1 MSSVMKRG
9 KNMHPWHDVPIGKK
23 FPQEINA
30 VVEIPK
36 GSRNKY
42 ELDKKIGMIRLDRTI
57 YSSVL
62 YPGDYGFVP
71 QTMWEDK
78 DPMDILILNRFPSFP
93 LVIMGARPIGLMKMV
108 DEKESDDKIIA
119 VPVSDPFYKTIKEI
133 SELPPHTKREIKHFF
148 EIYKELQHKSVKVN
162 KFMGRNYALSAL
174 KKAQKLYQKKYK
186 KEKR

>member
-1 MSSVMKRG
+1 MKRG